1 MFKKNKRHNIPLE
14 KYQRK
19 IFGKLENHKPIC
31 IVSDYYMDKDYNL
44 KRIERLSEK
53 YNVLLKVSINLKDPN
68 YFSKLKYQIEV
79 LKENNLLFFKGVI
92 TEFDNIIG
100 PYEEDVYKSEYDR
113 NIDFGYYE
121 FLEGDKA
128 NE

>member
-19 IFGKLENHKPIC
+19 IFGKLEDHKPIC
-31 IVSDYYMDKDYNL
+31 IVYEEYL
-44 KRIERLSEK
+44 KEAFKIKRMEELSEK
-53 YNVLLKVSINLKDPN
+53 YNILLKININLTDPN

-92 TEFDNIIG
+92 TEYQNFIG
-100 PYEEDVYKSEYDR
+100 SRDEKVYKMEY
-113 NIDFGYYE
+113 NISTSFGYEIY
-121 FLEGDKA
+121 LEGD
-128 NE
+128 NYE